1 MYYFS
6 VFLFLLFPN
15 ILAYFLHKNTLLRD
29 KIKLE
34 ALIIIVTIFLV
45 GGTFVFI
52 KIKEIF

>member
-34 ALIIIVTIFLV
+34 ALIIIVTIFVV
-45 GGTFVFI
+45 GVTFVFI